1 MQNLDSTTDRINVL
15 LERIERGDYPERARL
30 EETLTDGYA
39 WALKLDAECGRLERR
54 ISAGAE
60 QLAQEASEERARELS
75 TLARLLTHRRRE
87 RDSLRNL
94 LVVLRSGVQ
103 EARVA

>member
-1 MQNLDSTTDRINVL
+1 MANLASTTDRITSL
-15 LERIERGDYPERARL
+15 LDRIERGDYPDRARL

-39 WALKLDAECGRLERR
+39 WALKLDAECGRLEQR
-54 ISAGAE
+54 ISLNAE
-60 QLAQEASEERARELS
+60 QLAHESTEELARELS
-75 TLARLLTHRRRE
+75 ALARLLTHKRRE

-94 LVVLRSGVQ
+94 LVVLRSGAQ